1 MMSLKK
7 RRLHWPALSAAVI
20 ATASISLAFAAC
32 TRAEET
38 PTVAE
43 AGVRETVV
51 AAMAELL
58 PAALDTRV
66 PAIEATVAARVASA
80 PAEAAAEVQVLK
92 APAPRAA
99 PPTSPPPP
107 TVTPTAAPVRLP
119 TPTATPAATAAL
131 APTIAPTATVAPTPT
146 SAPTATAT
154 PTETATPTS
163 VPSPTPTPTPTP
175 TPISEV
181 GEAARP
187 SVVRVDTAYGS
198 ATGIIVDV
206 NLTDGAAMVLTNAH
220 VTALSPR
227 VDVVVSGTRRF
238 SGSLLAEDTG
248 RDLALLR
255 ICCDT
260 MFAPLA
266 VSDDAALMI
275 GEQVAVL
282 WYGGATA
289 AASTMRATV
298 LDRRYDAT
306 RDRFEYVLDSA
317 AEPAMSGS
325 AVVDSGGRLVG
336 LGAYSAG
343 AAEPRLGFAVAADTI
358 AASLPSLRDGPYA
371 LVATPIPAQ
380 TGTGAPLSGPESGEM
395 LHNPAGLVPVVAD
408 AEVNVADAVVT
419 ATFVN
424 PYPTTTGSWSYGLK
438 LRVRGLAAHT
448 VFVRSDGRWR
458 HWVNDAAGSPV
469 RAVASG
475 QSSDI
480 LLAEDAVNSLR
491 IVAAGSQGR
500 LFINGAYAAT
510 LDLGDLAAAGDAQVV
525 TGLFG
530 GDQRAGEKTAYS
542 SLTVY
547 QVGPSSDA
555 MAGTLVRRTLGFI
568 PTEGLGVSYA
578 DVIAEALFRNPD
590 GDAWTYGLFFK
601 HRGVNSFHAVF
612 VDSSGYWHHHIRNGS
627 VVSDRELQR
636 AQSTAID
643 TARSGGNQLQV
654 VTSGT
659 TGALFINNSF
669 AGDLDLSELQG
680 GGDVKVF
687 AGYFNSDQAVGIST
701 SYEAFTIRSAN

>member
-1 MMSLKK
+1 MSLKK
-7 RRLHWPALSAAVI
+7 LRLHWPVLSAAVI
-20 ATASISLAFAAC
+20 AAASISLALAAC
-32 TRAEET
+32 TRAEAT
-38 PTVAE
+38 PTAAG

-51 AAMAELL
+51 AAVAELL
-58 PAALDTRV
+58 PAALDARI
-66 PAIEATVAARVASA
+66 PAVEETVVARVAVA
-80 PAEAAAEVQVLK
+80 PQQAALGAQAVGVEAAV
-92 APAPRAA
+92 P
-99 PPTSPPPP
+99 S
-107 TVTPTAAPVRLP
+107 
-119 TPTATPAATAAL
+119 TATPTPQPMAT
-131 APTIAPTATVAPTPT
+131 PTIAPTPLPKATVAPTP
-146 SAPTATAT
+146 APTPAPTVAPTAAATPTATATRTATAT
-154 PTETATPTS
+154 PTP

-181 GEAARP
+181 EEAARP
-187 SVVRVDTAYGS
+187 SVVRIETPYGI
-198 ATGIIVDV
+198 ATGVIVEV
-206 NLTDGAAMVLTNAH
+206 NRTEGAAMVLTNAH

-227 VDVVVSGTRRF
+227 VDVIVGGSERF
-238 SGSLLAEDTG
+238 EGSLLAEDTG
-248 RDLALLR
+248 RNLALLR

-260 MFAPLA
+260 MFAPL
-266 VSDDAALMI
+266 VLSDDAALMI
-275 GEQVAVL
+275 GEQVTVL
-282 WYGGATA
+282 WYRGATA

-306 RDRFEYVLDSA
+306 RDRFEYVLDPA
-317 AEPAMSGS
+317 AEPVMSGS

-371 LVATPIPAQ
+371 LVATPTPAQ

-408 AEVNVADAVVT
+408 AEVSVADAVIT

-458 HWVNDAAGSPV
+458 HWVNDAAGNPV

-510 LDLGDLAAAGDAQVV
+510 LDLGDLTAAGDAQVV
-525 TGLFG
+525 TGLYG
-530 GDQRAGEKTAYS
+530 GDQQAGEKTAYS

-555 MAGTLVRRTLGFI
+555 MTGTLVRRTLGFI

-578 DVIAEALFRNPD
+578 DIIAEALFRNPD
-590 GDAWTYGLFFK
+590 GDAWTYGLFFR

-612 VDSSGYWHHHIRNGS
+612 VDSNGYWHHHIRNGS

-643 TARSGGNQLQV
+643 TARSGGNELQV

-659 TGALFINNSF
+659 TGALFINNRF

-680 GGDVKVF
+680 GGDVKVV
-687 AGYFNSDQAVGIST
+687 AGYFNSGQAVGIST
-701 SYEAFTIRSAN
+701 SYEAFTVRSAN